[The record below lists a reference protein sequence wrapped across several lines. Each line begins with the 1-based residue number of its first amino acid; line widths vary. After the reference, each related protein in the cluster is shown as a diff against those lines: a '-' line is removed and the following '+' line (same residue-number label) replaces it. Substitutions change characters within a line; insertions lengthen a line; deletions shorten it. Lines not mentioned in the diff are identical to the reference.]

1 MGLGAGSVYSDD
13 KDICEAG
20 GKTQSAPAPASA
32 ASPVPEAACSKQAV
46 CFY

>member
-1 MGLGAGSVYSDD
+1 MALWALSSQMI
-13 KDICEAG
+13 KTICEAR